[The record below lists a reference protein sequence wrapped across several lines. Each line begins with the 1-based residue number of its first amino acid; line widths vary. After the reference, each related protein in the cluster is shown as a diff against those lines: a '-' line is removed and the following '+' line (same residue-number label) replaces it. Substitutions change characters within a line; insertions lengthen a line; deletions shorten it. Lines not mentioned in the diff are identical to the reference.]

1 MNKSEIDIIKLEG
14 SRNAVQSTIKCVL
27 YNIRSYSERCAM
39 DDFENFDEE
48 IKKLQDDVSYAIN
61 LFCELQKIKQDL
73 KARLYHDII

>member
-1 MNKSEIDIIKLEG
+1 
-14 SRNAVQSTIKCVL
+14 
-27 YNIRSYSERCAM
+27 M

>member
-48 IKKLQDDVSYAIN
+48 IKNFKKSN
-61 LFCELQKIKQDL
+61 KI
-73 KARLYHDII
+73 